1 MRVSVGVWVCMHVW
15 VGVVVVGGI
24 WEVWGEG
31 AESKTNSPKSRSYFT
46 AVSGRFVVCLIV
58 LVLFVVV

>member
-1 MRVSVGVWVCMHVW
+1 MHVW

-46 AVSGRFVVCLIV
+46 AVSERFVVCLFI
-58 LVLFVVV
+58 LILFVVVV